1 MRRLHCRLNRVIAI
15 GLSSVACGCAS
26 AVSQAHAAVPSQVEY
41 EIYSVLL
48 DTIFSRVP
56 QDTFYVHEYT
66 SPDGSAGAHAWVPRT
81 LRELAVSPELI
92 EAYIAANADSV
103 RLEADGF
110 QARSPVVVTSSS
122 PGDIKVVFSRIGF
135 NADGSEA
142 VAHFVVGCGSRCG
155 WGYVILLENID
166 GIWVFRE
173 GSTTITF

>member
-1 MRRLHCRLNRVIAI
+1 MIAVAFLTI
-15 GLSSVACGCAS
+15 ACGCAS
-26 AVSQAHAAVPSQVEY
+26 AVSQPPPAVPLDIEY

-48 DTIFSRVP
+48 DTIFSQVP

-66 SPDGSAGAHAWVPRT
+66 STDGSAGAHAWVPRT

-92 EAYIAANADSV
+92 EAYIAANADSMK
-103 RLEADGF
+103 LEPDGF
-110 QARSPVVVTSSS
+110 GAQNPVVITSSS

-155 WGYVILLENID
+155 WGYVIRLENI
-166 GIWVFRE
+166 GGTWVFKE
-173 GSTTITF
+173 GSRTIGL